1 MRVKK
6 SLYPK
11 TKRVS
16 SKEFNYVLTEKLD
29 GSNIGFFKMDDK
41 LVVAQRKNVFII
53 DDLEEIKQAL
63 YKGLYQWILDNGE
76 ALLQSLNN
84 NSGFFGEWIGMG
96 KLKYECLDKRV
107 YMFCKANILDD
118 ITVKNINYDQDLFI
132 HPFIDQVIP
141 DFIGVVPVVEKLT
154 DRPTIADLN
163 QIYSDYS
170 LYVDR
175 SVEGFV
181 LFDGNGINKYVRMKN
196 GTLSDHVEE
205 VIYIKGVK

>member
-1 MRVKK
+1 MKQT
-6 SLYPK
+6 LYPK
-11 TKRVS
+11 TSRVS
-16 SKEFNYVLTEKLD
+16 PQKIQLTEKLD
-29 GSNIGFFKMDDK
+29 GSNLGFFKHDGE
-41 LVVAQRKNVFII
+41 LYIAQRNNIYSMTECF
-53 DDLEEIKQAL
+53 DLNKDE
-63 YKGLYQWILDNGE
+63 LYQGLAEWLKLHGE
-76 ALLQSLNN
+76 HLQEVMYEEACI
-84 NSGFFGEWIGMG
+84 FGEWIGMG